1 MAIRRWQQLGRRVDD
16 VVVQD
21 GSSMGGGVPGTA
33 SRWGAMSL
41 SSDLTFLPLPA
52 VMAVSAA
59 GIGPTGGALSRCRA
73 AAAGVGPGGVQS
85 CRRGGASG
93 PGPLSSTNPAAAT
106 MNRTADGMEIPK
118 FHQAVVTDQRCSTLD
133 LLHVILRPSPIQ
145 PSSRIVTPPPTTGTP
160 RKLTAIRSA
169 AATKTLHE
177 APAPALPPLRDCVAR
192 RQPPDLLLSCL
203 APSPCRPTCLEDE
216 K

>member
-1 MAIRRWQQLGRRVDD
+1 
-16 VVVQD
+16 
-21 GSSMGGGVPGTA
+21 
-33 SRWGAMSL
+33 MSL

-93 PGPLSSTNPAAAT
+93 PSPLSSTNPAAAT

-145 PSSRIVTPPPTTGTP
+145 PSSRIRNEYCSRRVTFPNHLSSQNL
-160 RKLTAIRSA
+160 RIIRIICHMA
-169 AATKTLHE
+169 Y
-177 APAPALPPLRDCVAR
+177 
-192 RQPPDLLLSCL
+192 
-203 APSPCRPTCLEDE
+203 
-216 K
+216 

>member
-41 SSDLTFLPLPA
+41 SSDLTFLLLPA

-59 GIGPTGGALSRCRA
+59 GIGPTRGAPSHCRA
-73 AAAGVGPGGVQS
+73 AAAGVGPGGVKS
-85 CRRGGASG
+85 CHRGGASG

-177 APAPALPPLRDCVAR
+177 APAPALPPLRDRVAC
-192 RQPPDLLLSCL
+192 RQPPDLLSRL
-203 APSPCRPTCLEDE
+203 APSPRRPTRLDDE